1 MSRALQGP
9 DRFVGG
15 LSRRVRGLKATAWG
29 GDAKQIRRPL
39 EAEWVGKPN
48 SVWGVHS
55 SRPAIAGRLMRPTRN
70 SKETG
75 RLPFAEANS
84 LPIWACWRWGL
95 PCDDCHQ
102 SPGAL
107 LPHHF
112 TLTCKPSHAGT
123 APSAVSFLWHYPSGR
138 PGSPLATTV
147 PCPVRTFLTQCQRT
161 RRANA
166 LPTPLPEAVDAAPRR
181 ATLKYTS
188 GCRRD
193 RQSPDN

>member
-1 MSRALQGP
+1 
-9 DRFVGG
+9 
-15 LSRRVRGLKATAWG
+15 
-29 GDAKQIRRPL
+29 
-39 EAEWVGKPN
+39 
-48 SVWGVHS
+48 
-55 SRPAIAGRLMRPTRN
+55 MRPTRN

-112 TLTCKPSHAGT
+112 TLTCEPFRART

-161 RRANA
+161 WRANA
-166 LPTPLPEAVDAAPRR
+166 LPTPLPGAGDLARCLGSPQGIIHQVSVEIDNGYASTTACSLNCIRSGLAGRLRR
-181 ATLKYTS
+181 GLRFA
-188 GCRRD
+188 
-193 RQSPDN
+193 

>member
-1 MSRALQGP
+1 M
-9 DRFVGG
+9 
-15 LSRRVRGLKATAWG
+15 
-29 GDAKQIRRPL
+29 RRPL

-112 TLTCKPSHAGT
+112 TLTCEPFHVRT

-166 LPTPLPEAVDAAPRR
+166 WPTPLPGAVDAARR
-181 ATLKYTS
+181 LSSPYWIIPQPGILATKLKATDE
-188 GCRRD
+188 GA
-193 RQSPDN
+193 

>member
-1 MSRALQGP
+1 M
-9 DRFVGG
+9 
-15 LSRRVRGLKATAWG
+15 
-29 GDAKQIRRPL
+29 RRPL

-75 RLPFAEANS
+75 RLPFAGANS
-84 LPIWACWRWGL
+84 PPIWACWRWGL

-112 TLTCKPSHAGT
+112 TLTCEPFHVRT

-166 LPTPLPEAVDAAPRR
+166 LPTPLPGTGDAMRR
-181 ATLKYTS
+181 AAADYAAQPPDVSAAHTELYTRLCLKTRILS
-188 GCRRD
+188 RSRGF
-193 RQSPDN
+193 

>member
-1 MSRALQGP
+1 M
-9 DRFVGG
+9 
-15 LSRRVRGLKATAWG
+15 
-29 GDAKQIRRPL
+29 RRPL

-75 RLPFAEANS
+75 RLPFAGANS
-84 LPIWACWRWGL
+84 LLIWACWRWGL

-112 TLTCKPSHAGT
+112 TLTCEPFHVRT

-166 LPTPLPEAVDAAPRR
+166 WPTPLPGAVDPAVHIE
-181 ATLKYTS
+181 LYTS
-188 GCRRD
+188 PEF
-193 RQSPDN
+193 SL